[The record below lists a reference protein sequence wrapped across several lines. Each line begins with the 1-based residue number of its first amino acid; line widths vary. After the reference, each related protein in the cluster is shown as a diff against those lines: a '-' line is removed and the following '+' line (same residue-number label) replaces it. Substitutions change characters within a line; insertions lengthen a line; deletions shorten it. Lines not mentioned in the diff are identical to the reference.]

1 MKYLPCAR
9 YNIKGLNKIPYLVSQ
24 LLYYIGFIG
33 PILQMRILKPGEES
47 DSPRVT
53 LSTYLSSQ
61 SFPFRWI
68 LTED

>member
-9 YNIKGLNKIPYLVSQ
+9 YNIKGLKKVPYLVSQ
-24 LLYYIGFIG
+24 LLYYIGFTG
-33 PILQMRILKPGEES
+33 PILQMRILKTGEES
-47 DSPRVT
+47 DFPRVT
-53 LSTYLSSQ
+53 LSAYLSSQ